1 MKKRLKKVLALGMAV
16 AMLAGAPL
24 PAMAAEAA
32 PADAAVTAE
41 AQPADAAVE
50 TQPVDEAMTA
60 ETQPEIAMQAADED
74 AAGTA
79 LPNGVDPLTLDGL
92 VQLNDGNW
100 YYMQNCRVSGA
111 ANKTVKPACGSW
123 WYVGGCRVDF
133 SYTGFGRN
141 GADNWYVQNG
151 QVQFGYT
158 GIVTAKDETNRTYVC
173 YVTNGRLD
181 TDYTG
186 LAYGTVDGVEG
197 WYNFHDGYNFHEG
210 YLNKGKEL
218 VEYNGAWWYVSDER
232 KVDFSYTGI
241 AYNEAGGWYVRN
253 GQVDFSYN
261 GILEYEVIDGP
272 FLIPYQY
279 HFVNGKLNEGLTGL
293 YYTTVNGKT
302 NWYGFQNG
310 AIATFEEY
318 EDSYGTLFLNES
330 GWWYVDPI
338 HGTVDFSY
346 TGLGKTVFPG
356 DDRYHYWYVKNGRI
370 DFNYNGFLELYGGVY
385 YVKNGQVDETV
396 NGVYQYTVNGKTDWH
411 GLWRGKKAY
420 NEVLMNPN
428 DGSWWYV
435 RDGLVD
441 FSYTGMGTRH
451 DWTGDTS
458 DTWYIRNGQVDFSYS
473 GCVAADGN
481 TRYLRRYYLVEN
493 GRLRKE
499 VSGLVQATVE
509 GVNGW
514 WKIDQGVIT
523 VQSGGSETFLVY
535 YNGDWWYVLNSGQVD
550 FSFTGLKGY
559 NGETWYV
566 ENGRVNFDKTGFVN
580 LSGDATTRYTY
591 IQNGH
596 PLPYGFSG
604 LFYAELDGKTTWWQ
618 IEEGHCDYYGGP
630 EPSHYERPQSFAAN
644 EEGLWATNNS
654 QISYGI
660 TGVYKSMGRMG
671 YSTYSIE
678 VEYTY
683 NVVNGLVT
691 EMQAVIL

>member
-1 MKKRLKKVLALGMAV
+1 MMKKRLKKVLALGMAA

-32 PADAAVTAE
+32 PADAAV
-41 AQPADAAVE
+41 
-50 TQPVDEAMTA
+50 TA

-272 FLIPYQY
+272 FVIPYQY
-279 HFVNGKLNEGLTGL
+279 HFVNGKLDEGLTGL

-396 NGVYQYTVNGKTDWH
+396 NGVYQYTVNGKTAWH

-428 DGSWWYV
+428 DGS
-435 RDGLVD
+435 
-441 FSYTGMGTRH
+441 
-451 DWTGDTS
+451 
-458 DTWYIRNGQVDFSYS
+458 
-473 GCVAADGN
+473 
-481 TRYLRRYYLVEN
+481 
-493 GRLRKE
+493 
-499 VSGLVQATVE
+499 
-509 GVNGW
+509 
-514 WKIDQGVIT
+514 
-523 VQSGGSETFLVY
+523 
-535 YNGDWWYVLNSGQVD
+535 WWYVLNSGQVD

-580 LSGDATTRYTY
+580 LSGDTTTRYTY

-630 EPSHYERPQSFAAN
+630 EPSHYERPESFAAN

-660 TGVYKSMGRMG
+660 TGVYKTIGRIG
-671 YSTYSIE
+671 YSSSYSIE

>member
-1 MKKRLKKVLALGMAV
+1 MMKKRLKKVLALGMAA

-32 PADAAVTAE
+32 PADAAVI
-41 AQPADAAVE
+41 
-50 TQPVDEAMTA
+50 A

-272 FLIPYQY
+272 FVIPYQY
-279 HFVNGKLNEGLTGL
+279 HFVNGKLDEGLTGL

-338 HGTVDFSY
+338 HGT
-346 TGLGKTVFPG
+346 
-356 DDRYHYWYVKNGRI
+356 
-370 DFNYNGFLELYGGVY
+370 
-385 YVKNGQVDETV
+385 
-396 NGVYQYTVNGKTDWH
+396 
-411 GLWRGKKAY
+411 
-420 NEVLMNPN
+420 
-428 DGSWWYV
+428 
-435 RDGLVD
+435 VD

-580 LSGDATTRYTY
+580 LSGDTTTRYTY

-630 EPSHYERPQSFAAN
+630 EPSHYERPESFAAN

-654 QISYGI
+654 QISYSI
-660 TGVYKSMGRMG
+660 TGVYKTIGRIG
-671 YSTYSIE
+671 YSSSYSIE

-683 NVVNGLVT
+683 NVVKGLVT

>member
-1 MKKRLKKVLALGMAV
+1 MDFRMV
-16 AMLAGAPL
+16 PL
-24 PAMAAEAA
+24 
-32 PADAAVTAE
+32 
-41 AQPADAAVE
+41 QP
-50 TQPVDEAMTA
+50 
-60 ETQPEIAMQAADED
+60 
-74 AAGTA
+74 
-79 LPNGVDPLTLDGL
+79 
-92 VQLNDGNW
+92 
-100 YYMQNCRVSGA
+100 
-111 ANKTVKPACGSW
+111 
-123 WYVGGCRVDF
+123 
-133 SYTGFGRN
+133 
-141 GADNWYVQNG
+141 
-151 QVQFGYT
+151 
-158 GIVTAKDETNRTYVC
+158 
-173 YVTNGRLD
+173 
-181 TDYTG
+181 
-186 LAYGTVDGVEG
+186 
-197 WYNFHDGYNFHEG
+197 
-210 YLNKGKEL
+210 
-218 VEYNGAWWYVSDER
+218 
-232 KVDFSYTGI
+232 
-241 AYNEAGGWYVRN
+241 
-253 GQVDFSYN
+253 
-261 GILEYEVIDGP
+261 
-272 FLIPYQY
+272 
-279 HFVNGKLNEGLTGL
+279 
-293 YYTTVNGKT
+293 
-302 NWYGFQNG
+302 
-310 AIATFEEY
+310 FEEY

-396 NGVYQYTVNGKTDWH
+396 NGVYQYTVNGKTAWH

-580 LSGDATTRYTY
+580 LSGDTTTRYTY

-630 EPSHYERPQSFAAN
+630 EPSHYERPESFAAN

-654 QISYGI
+654 QISYSI
-660 TGVYKSMGRMG
+660 TGVYKTIGRIG
-671 YSTYSIE
+671 YSSSYSIE

>member
-1 MKKRLKKVLALGMAV
+1 MAA

-32 PADAAVTAE
+32 PADAAV
-41 AQPADAAVE
+41 
-50 TQPVDEAMTA
+50 TA

-272 FLIPYQY
+272 FIIPYQY

-338 HGTVDFSY
+338 HGT
-346 TGLGKTVFPG
+346 
-356 DDRYHYWYVKNGRI
+356 
-370 DFNYNGFLELYGGVY
+370 
-385 YVKNGQVDETV
+385 
-396 NGVYQYTVNGKTDWH
+396 
-411 GLWRGKKAY
+411 
-420 NEVLMNPN
+420 
-428 DGSWWYV
+428 
-435 RDGLVD
+435 VD

-580 LSGDATTRYTY
+580 LSGDTTTRYTY

-630 EPSHYERPQSFAAN
+630 EPSHYERPESFAAN

-660 TGVYKSMGRMG
+660 TGVYKTIGRIG
-671 YSTYSIE
+671 YSSSYSIE